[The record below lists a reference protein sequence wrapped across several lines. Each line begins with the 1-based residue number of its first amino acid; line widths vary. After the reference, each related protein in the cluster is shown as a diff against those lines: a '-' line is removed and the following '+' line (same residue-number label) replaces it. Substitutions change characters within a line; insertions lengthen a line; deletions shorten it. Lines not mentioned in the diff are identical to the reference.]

1 MSKRVNILLLDE
13 TEYWRSDIQKACKKI
28 FGVYLYSPDEVTHCC
43 ELTPSYECY
52 RTFSIAQRLPYN
64 PEKREEMYDNLAS
77 GDANGS
83 RDVKY
88 FRCSDIDKFPT
99 LNRIDRKL
107 QPEVILYD
115 TYEEGEFD
123 WDDIEEQYICNPWF

>member
-43 ELTPSYECY
+43 ELTPSYECHPMP
-52 RTFSIAQRLPYN
+52 SVAQHLPYN

-77 GDANGS
+77 GDANGG
-83 RDVKY
+83 DVSY
-88 FRCSDIDKFPT
+88 FHCADIE
-99 LNRIDRKL
+99 KL
-107 QPEVILYD
+107 PILDPASKKLRPGVILYD
-115 TYEEGEFD
+115 TYDEEEFN